1 MSIFNKNKKGDTATR
16 NSTSGIK
23 KTKKFFDMGKTTKLN
38 PVRQTDG
45 VKNHVTHSL
54 SKHKIFNMTAMGFRG
69 TVVLKI
75 TCAGSQALS
84 GLEPLSAYS
93 SGS

>member
-1 MSIFNKNKKGDTATR
+1 
-16 NSTSGIK
+16 
-23 KTKKFFDMGKTTKLN
+23 MGKTTKLN

-84 GLEPLSAYS
+84 GFEPLSAYR

>member
-54 SKHKIFNMTAMGFRG
+54 STHKIFNLTAMPPMGEE
-69 TVVLKI
+69 
-75 TCAGSQALS
+75 
-84 GLEPLSAYS
+84 LEK
-93 SGS
+93 